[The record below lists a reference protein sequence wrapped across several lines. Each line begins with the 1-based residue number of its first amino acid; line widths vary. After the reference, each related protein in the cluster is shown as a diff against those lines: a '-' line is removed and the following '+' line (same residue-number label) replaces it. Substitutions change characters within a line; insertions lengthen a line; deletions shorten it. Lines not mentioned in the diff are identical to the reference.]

1 MKYYGAAG
9 MVTEAFSDF
18 VVGHGELW
26 CAQLFNA
33 TLLKMGADSAF
44 MDSRD
49 VLVVTATS
57 DGNSVDVEYED
68 SNAHLDRWAQ
78 KHGAPSV
85 RPLKAMQTLFIIKCA
100 SSRHAFDRR
109 EASGLHEESRSI
121 SSVNTHWWTVARGNE
136 TLELTGAYTELG
148 AYGWV

>member
-1 MKYYGAAG
+1 MTTLSLCHAAG

-33 TLLKMGADSAF
+33 TLRKMGVDSAF

-68 SNAHLDRWAQ
+68 SNQQLDRWAQ
-78 KHGAPSV
+78 KHGSPAVSALSLQGCPGQFTKTQ
-85 RPLKAMQTLFIIKCA
+85 PLFRFMPYL
-100 SSRHAFDRR
+100 
-109 EASGLHEESRSI
+109 
-121 SSVNTHWWTVARGNE
+121 
-136 TLELTGAYTELG
+136 
-148 AYGWV
+148 

>member
-1 MKYYGAAG
+1 

-26 CAQLFNA
+26 CAQLFSA
-33 TLLKMGADSAF
+33 TLRKMGVDSAF

-68 SNAHLDRWAQ
+68 SNQRLDRWAQ
-78 KHGAPSV
+78 KHGSPAV
-85 RPLKAMQTLFIIKCA
+85 RPFSLQVMHLADL
-100 SSRHAFDRR
+100 
-109 EASGLHEESRSI
+109 
-121 SSVNTHWWTVARGNE
+121 
-136 TLELTGAYTELG
+136 TELNRPFQTHG
-148 AYGWV
+148 FHVSF

>member
-1 MKYYGAAG
+1 MCYAAG

-33 TLLKMGADSAF
+33 TLRKMGIDSAF

-68 SNAHLDRWAQ
+68 SNQQLDRWAQ
-78 KHGAPSV
+78 KHGSPAVSPS
-85 RPLKAMQTLFIIKCA
+85 PLLGFLETHY
-100 SSRHAFDRR
+100 SYR
-109 EASGLHEESRSI
+109 GLP
-121 SSVNTHWWTVARGNE
+121 
-136 TLELTGAYTELG
+136 
-148 AYGWV
+148 

>member
-1 MKYYGAAG
+1 

-33 TLLKMGADSAF
+33 TLQKMGVNSAF

-68 SNAHLDRWAQ
+68 SNERLDRWAQ
-78 KHGAPSV
+78 KHGTPTVCAD
-85 RPLKAMQTLFIIKCA
+85 PLQNNAIEVLTVSSNIA
-100 SSRHAFDRR
+100 SPC
-109 EASGLHEESRSI
+109 LHKI
-121 SSVNTHWWTVARGNE
+121 P
-136 TLELTGAYTELG
+136 L
-148 AYGWV
+148 

>member
-1 MKYYGAAG
+1 MMCLGLWQIAAALLNPFLRLAAG

-26 CAQLFNA
+26 CAQLFSA
-33 TLLKMGADSAF
+33 TLRKMGVDSAF

-68 SNAHLDRWAQ
+68 SNQRLDRWAQ
-78 KHGAPSV
+78 KHGSPAVSPSPC
-85 RPLKAMQTLFIIKCA
+85 RTL
-100 SSRHAFDRR
+100 
-109 EASGLHEESRSI
+109 
-121 SSVNTHWWTVARGNE
+121 T
-136 TLELTGAYTELG
+136 
-148 AYGWV
+148 

>member
-1 MKYYGAAG
+1 

-33 TLLKMGADSAF
+33 TLQKMGVNSAF

-57 DGNSVDVEYED
+57 DGNSVDVEYEE
-68 SNAHLDRWAQ
+68 SNERLDRWAQ
-78 KHGAPSV
+78 KHGAPTV
-85 RPLKAMQTLFIIKCA
+85 CADPLQKNPREVLTVYSNIA
-100 SSRHAFDRR
+100 SPCSHRIA
-109 EASGLHEESRSI
+109 L
-121 SSVNTHWWTVARGNE
+121 
-136 TLELTGAYTELG
+136 
-148 AYGWV
+148 

>member
-1 MKYYGAAG
+1 

-33 TLLKMGADSAF
+33 TLCKMGVDSKF
-44 MDSRD
+44 MDTRD

-68 SNAHLDRWAQ
+68 SNARLDRWAQ
-78 KHGAPSV
+78 KHGSPAVILLPHACRYVCVSSPFLV
-85 RPLKAMQTLFIIKCA
+85 IRLPVLCIGMKDRSAMRGTTA
-100 SSRHAFDRR
+100 S
-109 EASGLHEESRSI
+109 
-121 SSVNTHWWTVARGNE
+121 T
-136 TLELTGAYTELG
+136 LTGGQSLA
-148 AYGWV
+148 AMRHWN

>member
-1 MKYYGAAG
+1 MCYAAG

-33 TLLKMGADSAF
+33 TLRKMGIDSAF

-68 SNAHLDRWAQ
+68 SNQQLDRWAQ
-78 KHGAPSV
+78 KHGSPAVSPSPWLGFLETHHSY
-85 RPLKAMQTLFIIKCA
+85 R
-100 SSRHAFDRR
+100 
-109 EASGLHEESRSI
+109 GLP
-121 SSVNTHWWTVARGNE
+121 
-136 TLELTGAYTELG
+136 
-148 AYGWV
+148 